1 MIDLG
6 DFIRDIPD
14 FPRKGVVFKD
24 ITPLLLDPVALDEA
38 IGRLAEP
45 YRDAGIEIVVGVESR
60 GFIFG
65 PAVARE
71 LGAGFVPIRKP
82 GKLPHKTVGREYA
95 LEYGTDA
102 IEMHADAVADGT
114 RVLMLDDLLATGGT
128 MAAACEMVKD
138 LGGDIRGIAFLV
150 ELCFLNGR
158 DKLAGYEIHS
168 LIRVGEVADL

>member
-1 MIDLG
+1 MIDLS
-6 DFIRDIPD
+6 DFIRDIAD
-14 FPRKGVVFKD
+14 FPTEGIIFKD

-45 YRDAGIEIVVGVESR
+45 YRNADIEVVAGVESR

-71 LGAGFVPIRKP
+71 LGAGFIPIRKP
-82 GKLPHKTVGREYA
+82 GKLPHKTVSREYA

-102 IEMHADAVADGT
+102 IEMHADAIADGT

-138 LGGDIRGIAFLV
+138 LGGNIIGIAFLI

-158 DKLAGYEIHS
+158 DKLPGYEIHS
-168 LIRVGEVADL
+168 LIRVEK